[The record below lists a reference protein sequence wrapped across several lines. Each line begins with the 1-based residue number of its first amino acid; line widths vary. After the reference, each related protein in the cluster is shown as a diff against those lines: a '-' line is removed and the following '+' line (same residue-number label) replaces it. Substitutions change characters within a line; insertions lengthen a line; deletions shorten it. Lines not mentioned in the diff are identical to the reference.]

1 MKNKHISL
9 STKMF
14 LGNILPLILASTF
27 IIGSFLIVLNKTI
40 NTDIEK
46 ITKTSIENLDEKISA
61 IIKEYETQI
70 DHLRNIVKEKHNK
83 ETADLATK
91 ALTVNMPENFALYY
105 GTLISRYEPG
115 GFYSDSS
122 GYNPDADWLPP
133 ERPWFKDAVKNSG
146 EFAITDPYVDTMT
159 NSICTTIS
167 KDVKD
172 ENNNLLGVAAID
184 IILNNLSTAMSDI
197 KISENAKAYIVNA
210 DGLFITNDDTSF
222 LMEKSIFDEPE
233 FKKHNFNK
241 DNFFGS
247 ANIMIKNG
255 IFYGVCKSS
264 STPWYIVVYGLVSD
278 FTKNSYSAIFKVLL
292 IIIAAIIIA
301 AAILLFSA
309 KSSAKEFKLMAENC
323 NEIAQGDFT
332 KEVKEGST
340 KEAADLAEGFNNII
354 VDLSSLIKDIRNSA
368 NDIGHITENLSEASD
383 VIGQSVETTN
393 STVEN
398 VAQSVQTQ
406 IRSVDK
412 IDQSVTEIV
421 TQINNLKSE
430 IENQDRTI
438 DNSSDSI
445 EIVANNVLAVNKKIT
460 EASKDVSELVEF
472 ADKNKNELKNSV
484 AQILEVKEKS
494 KNLLDTNKII
504 ASVASQT
511 NLLAMNAAIE
521 AAHAGEAGKGF
532 AVVAEE
538 IRKLAETTSKQ
549 AKTSSE
555 SLKLIQTQIDT
566 ISDTSIDVEHA
577 FENTIEKIGN
587 INTSVDSLKSSAEEQ
602 GQKAQEILSALDDM
616 KNSSKIVKSGA
627 EKIVEVTTAASSI
640 CNELVNLNSS
650 VEQNLT
656 ECKDAA
662 TTLLA
667 ASNKITET
675 VSKNN
680 ASVETLNHAISP
692 FKVKC

>member
-46 ITKTSIENLDEKISA
+46 ITKTSIENLDGKIST
-61 IIKEYETQI
+61 IIQGYETQI
-70 DHLRNIVKEKHNK
+70 DHLRSIVKEKHDK

-91 ALTVNMPENFALYY
+91 ALTVNMPEDFSLYY

-122 GYNPDADWLPP
+122 GWNPDSDWLPP

-184 IILNNLSTAMSDI
+184 IILNNLSVAMSDI
-197 KISENAKAYIVNA
+197 KISENAKAYIVNT

-233 FKKHNFNK
+233 FKKYNFSK
-241 DNFFGS
+241 DNFFNS
-247 ANIMIKNG
+247 ANAIIKGG
-255 IFYGVCKSS
+255 IFYGACKSS
-264 STPWYIVVYGLVSD
+264 STPWYIVVYGPVSD
-278 FTKNSYSAIFKVLL
+278 FTKNSYSAILKVLL
-292 IIIAAIIIA
+292 IITAAIVTA
-301 AAILLFSA
+301 MAILLFSA
-309 KSSAKEFKLMAENC
+309 KASAKEFKLMAENC

-340 KEAADLAEGFNNII
+340 KEAAELAEGFNNII
-354 VDLSSLIKDIRNSA
+354 IDLSSLIKNIRNSA
-368 NDIGHITENLSEASD
+368 SDIGYITENLSEASD
-383 VIGQSVETTN
+383 VIGQSVETAN
-393 STVEN
+393 GSVEN

-406 IRSVDK
+406 ICSVDK
-412 IDQSVTEIV
+412 ISQSVTEIV

-445 EIVANNVLAVNKKIT
+445 EIVASNLLAVNEKIAET
-460 EASKDVSELVEF
+460 SKDVSELVEF

-494 KNLLDTNKII
+494 KNLLDTNKMI

-521 AAHAGEAGKGF
+521 AAHAGAAGKGF
-532 AVVAEE
+532 AVVANE

>member
-1 MKNKHISL
+1 MKKKHISL
-9 STKMF
+9 STKMI
-14 LGNILPLILASTF
+14 LGNILPLVLVSTF
-27 IIGSFLIVLNKTI
+27 IIISFLIALNKAI

-46 ITKTSIENLDEKISA
+46 ITETSIENLDSKISA
-61 IIKEYETQI
+61 IIQKYEIQI
-70 DHLRNIVKEKHNK
+70 DHLKNILKESHNK
-83 ETADLATK
+83 ETANLAVT
-91 ALTVNMPENFALYY
+91 ALTVDMPDDFSLYY
-105 GTLISRYEPG
+105 GTLISRYEPD

-122 GYNPDADWLPP
+122 GWTPDADWFPP
-133 ERPWFKDAVKNSG
+133 NRPWFKDAVKNSG
-146 EFAITDPYVDTMT
+146 EFAITNPYVDSMT
-159 NSICTTIS
+159 GSICTTIS

-172 ENNNLLGVAAID
+172 KNNKLLGVAAID
-184 IILNNLSTAMSDI
+184 IILDNLSATMAEI
-197 KISENAKAYIVNA
+197 EISENAKGYIVNA
-210 DGLFITNDDTSF
+210 DGLFITNEDTAS
-222 LMEKSIFDEPE
+222 LMKKSIFDKPE

-241 DNFFGS
+241 DNFLDS
-247 ANIMIKNG
+247 ANVMIKDG

-264 STPWYIVVYGLVSD
+264 STPWYIIVYGPVSD
-278 FTKNSYSAIFKVLL
+278 FTKSSYSAIFRVLL
-292 IIIAAIIIA
+292 IIIVAIITATI
-301 AAILLFSA
+301 ILLFSA
-309 KSSAKEFKLMAENC
+309 KSSAKEFKLMAKNC
-323 NEIAQGDFT
+323 NEIAHGDFT
-332 KEVKEGST
+332 KEVKDGST
-340 KEAADLAEGFNNII
+340 KEAAELAEGFN
-354 VDLSSLIKDIRNSA
+354 
-368 NDIGHITENLSEASD
+368 
-383 VIGQSVETTN
+383 
-393 STVEN
+393 
-398 VAQSVQTQ
+398 VQTQ

-421 TQINNLKSE
+421 TQISNLKSE

-445 EIVANNVLAVNKKIT
+445 EVVANNVLAINERIK

-472 ADKNKNELKNSV
+472 ADKNRKEIKKSV

-494 KNLLDTNKII
+494 KNLLDTNKVI

-532 AVVAEE
+532 AVVANE
-538 IRKLAETTSKQ
+538 IRKLAETTSEQ

-555 SLKLIQTQIDT
+555 SLNLIQTQIDA

-577 FENTIEKIGN
+577 FEQTIEKIGN
-587 INTSVDSLKSSAEEQ
+587 INTSVDSLKSSTAEQ

-616 KNSSKIVKSGA
+616 RNSSKIVKSGT
-627 EKIVEVTTAASSI
+627 EKIVEVTTSAFSI
-640 CNELVNLNSS
+640 CNDLVNLNSS
-650 VEQNLT
+650 VEKNLT

-662 TTLLA
+662 TTLLD

-692 FKVKC
+692 FKVK

>member
-9 STKMF
+9 STKMV
-14 LGNILPLILASTF
+14 LGNILPLVLVSTF
-27 IIGSFLIVLNKTI
+27 IIISFLIALNKAI

-46 ITKTSIENLDEKISA
+46 ITETSIENLDSKISA
-61 IIKEYETQI
+61 IIQKYEIQI
-70 DHLRNIVKEKHNK
+70 DHLKNILKERHNK
-83 ETADLATK
+83 EIADLAAT
-91 ALTVNMPENFALYY
+91 ALTVDMPDDFSLYY

-122 GYNPDADWLPP
+122 GWNPDAGWLPP
-133 ERPWFKDAVKNSG
+133 ERPWFQDAVKNSG

-172 ENNNLLGVAAID
+172 ENNKLLGVAAID
-184 IILNNLSTAMSDI
+184 IILDNLSATMADI
-197 KISENAKAYIVNA
+197 KISENAKAYMVNA

-222 LMEKSIFDEPE
+222 LMEKSIFDESE
-233 FKKHNFNK
+233 FKKHNFTK
-241 DNFFGS
+241 VNFFNS
-247 ANIMIKNG
+247 SNIIIKGG

-264 STPWYIVVYGLVSD
+264 STPWYIVAYGPVSD

-292 IIIAAIIIA
+292 IIIAAIATA
-301 AAILLFSA
+301 AVILLFSA
-309 KSSAKEFKLMAENC
+309 KSSAKEFKLMAVNC

-332 KEVKEGST
+332 KEVKDGRT
-340 KEAADLAEGFNNII
+340 KEAAELAEGFNNII
-354 VDLSSLIKDIRNSA
+354 VDLSSLIKGIRNSA
-368 NDIGHITENLSEASD
+368 NDIGNITENLSEASD

-393 STVEN
+393 SSVEN

-406 IRSVDK
+406 IHSVDK

-421 TQINNLKSE
+421 KQINSLKSE
-430 IENQDRTI
+430 IETQDRII
-438 DNSSDSI
+438 DDSSDSI
-445 EIVANNVLAVNKKIT
+445 EIVANNVLAVNEKISET
-460 EASKDVSELVEF
+460 SKDVSELVEF
-472 ADKNKNELKNSV
+472 ADKNRNELKNSV

-521 AAHAGEAGKGF
+521 AAHAGVAGKGF
-532 AVVAEE
+532 AVVANE

-549 AKTSSE
+549 AKSSSE

-566 ISDTSIDVEHA
+566 ISDTSIDVEKA
-577 FENTIEKIGN
+577 FENTIEKIAN

-616 KNSSKIVKSGA
+616 KSSSKIVKSGT
-627 EKIVEVTTAASSI
+627 EKIVQVTTDASSI
-640 CNELVNLNSS
+640 CNELVKLNSS

-662 TTLLA
+662 ATLLA

-680 ASVETLNHAISP
+680 ASVEILNHAISP
-692 FKVKC
+692 FKVK